1 MKKLNPHQIG
11 LILGVTIG
19 VWHAFWSFLV
29 MVGWAGMLMDLIFS
43 LHFLS
48 NPYVLQTF
56 DITKAFMLVIVTF
69 VVGYV
74 FGWVFSWIWNMMLKK

>member
-1 MKKLNPHQIG
+1 
-11 LILGVTIG
+11 
-19 VWHAFWSFLV
+19 
-29 MVGWAGMLMDLIFS
+29 MDLIFS